1 VADEN
6 PKEVL
11 RKALS
16 SFDTL
21 HLHKLMVT
29 AYDRWTWDTN
39 SDVDK
44 QWFEVADELLK
55 ARGMEMA
62 LNGNSTAPNVIGVQS
77 GCDLTIQSD
86 KLVMANTYGSTPA
99 DLFEWQNGKLQIAF
113 GLKEALVEFL
123 TQELDYGA
131 LCSSTGRDLKESVGD
146 AAMKAIKDRI

>member
-1 VADEN
+1 MADEN

-21 HLHKLMVT
+21 HLHKLMAT

-44 QWFEVADELLK
+44 QWFEVAEELLK
-55 ARGMEMA
+55 ERGMEMA
-62 LNGNSTAPNVIGVQS
+62 LNGNSTAPNVIAVQS
-77 GCDLTIQSD
+77 GCDLTLRSD
-86 KLVMANTYGSTPA
+86 KLVMENTYSNVPA
-99 DLFEWQNGKLQIAF
+99 ELFEWQNGKLQIAF

-123 TQELDYGA
+123 TNELDYGY
-131 LCSSTGRDLKESVGD
+131 LTGSNGRNLKDSVGD
-146 AAMKAIKDRI
+146 TATKAMKDRL